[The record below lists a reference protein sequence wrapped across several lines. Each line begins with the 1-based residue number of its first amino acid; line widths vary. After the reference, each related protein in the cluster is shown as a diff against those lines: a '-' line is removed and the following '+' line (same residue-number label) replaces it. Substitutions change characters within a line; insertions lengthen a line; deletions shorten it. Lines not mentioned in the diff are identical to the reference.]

1 MQTDTYLLLANIAV
15 WLGIA
20 GYAAFLQARSARLE
34 QRLSQLEQA
43 GDHGHQ

>member
-15 WLGIA
+15 WLGLG

-43 GDHGHQ
+43 GGHVHE